1 MQSFEIDKTDLL
13 RIKAALEADD
23 AELQSVLAEYHP
35 SEIALLFE
43 KLPQEAREKIIN
55 ILPIEV
61 ASEVISEMDEEHRP
75 GELLINLHPEKR
87 SEIIEELD
95 YDDATDIISQ
105 LEEHEQQELL
115 GDIDQED
122 ATSIRALLNYD
133 EDTAGGIMNSQVIC
147 VKINSDKKEALDEII
162 RQSEEM
168 EEFYTIY
175 VVDEAGILKG
185 IVSIKDVIKA
195 RANARIK
202 DILNDDFVY
211 VKADLDQEEVAK
223 LISQY
228 NLTSIPVV
236 DDNMKLLGRIMV
248 DDIIDVMEQE
258 STEDI
263 LKFSGVSE
271 DEELSGNWKD
281 AVKSRLPWLIINLGT
296 AYLAA
301 SIIRHF
307 DDTVAQLPILA
318 AYMTIIAG
326 MGGNSATQAL
336 AVTVRRIS
344 LNDLTDSQ
352 AYNAVL
358 KEFLVGMIN
367 GAANGI
373 IVFFIAL
380 FYDADPMLGL
390 VLFLAMTG
398 NLIVAG
404 LTGSSIPL
412 ILKRVGIDPAVASSI
427 IITTF
432 TDCAGFLLPLWFATK
447 LLLPRILEENRLKA
461 LKHVQ
466 LQKHIDSLQHIH
478 MLLHH

>member
-1 MQSFEIDKTDLL
+1 MQSFEIDKTDLQ
-13 RIKAALEADD
+13 RIKTALEGND
-23 AELQSVLAEYHP
+23 AELQEVLSEYHP

-43 KLPQEAREKIIN
+43 KLPQEARERIIN
-55 ILPIEV
+55 ILPTEE
-61 ASEVISEMDEEHRP
+61 ASEVISEMDEEHEP

-87 SEIIEELD
+87 SEIVEELD
-95 YDDATDIISQ
+95 YDDAADIISQ
-105 LEEHEQQELL
+105 LNEEDQQEILQ
-115 GDIDQED
+115 DIDAED
-122 ATSIRALLNYD
+122 ASSIRALMSYE
-133 EDTAGGIMNSQVIC
+133 EDTAGGIMNPQVIC
-147 VKINSDKKEALDEII
+147 VNINSDKKNALDDVIH
-162 RQSEEM
+162 QSEEM

-175 VVDEAGILKG
+175 VVDDEKILRG
-185 IVSIKDVIKA
+185 FVSIKDLIKA
-195 RANARIK
+195 RANAK
-202 DILNDDFVY
+202 VSELLNDDFVY

-236 DDNMKLLGRIMV
+236 DDNMRLLGRITV
-248 DDIIDVMEQE
+248 DDIIDVLEEE

-263 LKFSGVSE
+263 LKISGVSE
-271 DEELSGNWKD
+271 DEELSGGWIA
-281 AVKSRLPWLIINLGT
+281 AVKSRLPWLVINLGT

-307 DDTVAQLPILA
+307 DNTVQAIPIIA

-326 MGGNSATQAL
+326 MGGNAATQAL

-344 LNDLTDSQ
+344 LTDLTDNQ

-358 KEFLVGMIN
+358 KEFLVGMLN
-367 GAANGI
+367 GAANGL
-373 IVFFIAL
+373 IVFVIAL
-380 FYDADPMLGL
+380 IFDANVMLGV

-412 ILKRVGIDPAVASSI
+412 ILKRVGVDPAVASSI

-432 TDCAGFLLPLWFATK
+432 TDCAGFLLPLWLATHI
-447 LLLPRILEENRLKA
+447 LPHAPI
-461 LKHVQ
+461 V
-466 LQKHIDSLQHIH
+466 
-478 MLLHH
+478 HH